1 MDDLTAFL
9 DGERLDDV
17 AIYVADSFFDGDH
30 PLARAGIA
38 VDGGVVVVVPG
49 ETGREAFADSTG
61 LDPMA
66 FAKQAM
72 DRTGEIDARLAGGNC
87 PDADDDSDAYT
98 TGDTDDET
106 ADDDTNN
113 QTTDDHHIEF
123 IFAFAEAENQEVG
136 GLYAD
141 GDVIHAYAHCACG
154 ADFSQKWLAD
164 RSV

>member
-9 DGERLDDV
+9 AGDRLDDV

-30 PLARAGIA
+30 PLSAAGIA
-38 VDGGVVVVVPG
+38 VDGGVVIVVPG

-72 DRTGEIDARLAGGNC
+72 DRTGEVDSRLAGGAC
-87 PDADDDSDAYT
+87 PDA
-98 TGDTDDET
+98 GDES
-106 ADDDTNN
+106 AES
-113 QTTDDHHIEF
+113 HHIEF

-136 GLYAD
+136 GLYAE
-141 GDVIHAYAHCACG
+141 GDVIHTYAHCACG
-154 ADFSQKWLAD
+154 TDFSQKWLAD
-164 RSV
+164 PSA

>member
-1 MDDLTAFL
+1 MRGVTTAGMDDLTAFL
-9 DGERLDDV
+9 AGDRLDDV

-30 PLARAGIA
+30 PLSTAGIA

-72 DRTGEIDARLAGGNC
+72 DRTGEIDDRLAGGAC
-87 PDADDDSDAYT
+87 PDAEEPA
-98 TGDTDDET
+98 
-106 ADDDTNN
+106 
-113 QTTDDHHIEF
+113 TDDHHTEF

-136 GLYAD
+136 GLYAE

-154 ADFSQKWLAD
+154 TDFSQKWLAD
-164 RSV
+164 PDT

>member
-9 DGERLDDV
+9 AGDRLDDV

-30 PLARAGIA
+30 PLSTAGIA
-38 VDGGVVVVVPG
+38 VDGGVVIVIPG

-61 LDPMA
+61 LDPMQ

-72 DRTGEIDARLAGGNC
+72 DRTGEIDPRLAGGDC
-87 PDADDDSDAYT
+87 PEADT
-98 TGDTDDET
+98 TAGGDGDNETNGDDET
-106 ADDDTNN
+106 ADD
-113 QTTDDHHIEF
+113 HHVEF
-123 IFAFAEAENQEVG
+123 IFAFAEAENEEVG

-154 ADFSQKWLAD
+154 TDFSQKWLAD
-164 RSV
+164 RSA

>member
-9 DGERLDDV
+9 NGERLDDV

-30 PLARAGIA
+30 PLASAGIE

-72 DRTGEIDARLAGGNC
+72 DRTGEIDGRLAGGIC
-87 PDADDDSDAYT
+87 PEAGDDGDADANS
-98 TGDTDDET
+98 GTDE
-106 ADDDTNN
+106 
-113 QTTDDHHIEF
+113 TTDDHHIEF
-123 IFAFAEAENQEVG
+123 IFAFAEAENEEVG

-164 RSV
+164 RSD

>member
-17 AIYVADSFFDGDH
+17 AIYVADRFVDGDH
-30 PLARAGIA
+30 PLSRAGIA

-61 LDPMA
+61 LDPMQ

-72 DRTGEIDARLAGGNC
+72 DRTGEIDPRLAGGDC
-87 PDADDDSDAYT
+87 PEADINADD
-98 TGDTDDET
+98 TGDNDNE
-106 ADDDTNN
+106 
-113 QTTDDHHIEF
+113 TTDDHHVEF

-136 GLYAD
+136 GLYAE

-154 ADFSQKWLAD
+154 TDFSQKWLAD
-164 RSV
+164 RSD

>member
-17 AIYVADSFFDGDH
+17 AIYVADHFVDGDH
-30 PLARAGIA
+30 PLSTAGIA

-61 LDPMA
+61 LDPMQ

-72 DRTGEIDARLAGGNC
+72 DRTGEIDPRLAGGDC
-87 PDADDDSDAYT
+87 PEADINADD
-98 TGDTDDET
+98 TGDNDNE
-106 ADDDTNN
+106 
-113 QTTDDHHIEF
+113 TTDDHHVEF

-136 GLYAD
+136 GLYAE

-154 ADFSQKWLAD
+154 TDFSQKWLAD
-164 RSV
+164 RSD

>member
-17 AIYVADSFFDGDH
+17 AIYVADRFVDGDH
-30 PLARAGIA
+30 PLSTAGIA

-61 LDPMA
+61 LDPMQ

-72 DRTGEIDARLAGGNC
+72 DRTGEIDPRLAGGDC
-87 PDADDDSDAYT
+87 PEADINADD
-98 TGDTDDET
+98 TGDNDNE
-106 ADDDTNN
+106 
-113 QTTDDHHIEF
+113 TTDDHHVEF

-136 GLYAD
+136 GLYAE

-154 ADFSQKWLAD
+154 TDFSQKWLAD
-164 RSV
+164 RSD